1 MAKNLIKDRVAG
13 FKSGYTKRVDKI
25 SKKLKLGKKYDELS
39 KSKQKRVEMEYK
51 KKFPNKFIQ
60 PENFNDDSKLRK
72 IIKQIPIKG
81 QKNKSKKSLPK
92 NKRKGA
98 NMDHDMWVA
107 AGIDAGKEKRHT
119 EGLGNLRGKKKYY
132 DVMKVY
138 SIKEGFSKP
147 TCFCCKNTDWKFLAF
162 DHITKRPE
170 SHKHISGVSLAK
182 KLENDGYPKGIQIL
196 CHNCNTAKEIFGRV
210 RCPHHLSKSAQ
221 KKLKAVKLPLGKILK
236 R

>member
-1 MAKNLIKDRVAG
+1 MTKNLIKDRVAG

-81 QKNKSKKSLPK
+81 QKNKSKKSSPK
-92 NKRKGA
+92 KSKQTK
-98 NMDHDMWVA
+98 MDHDMWVE
-107 AGIDAGKEKRHT
+107 AGFESGNEKRRT
-119 EGLGNLRGKKKYY
+119 EGLGNLRAKKKYF

-138 SIKEGFSKP
+138 AIRRGFSKP

-162 DHITKRPE
+162 DHIEARPE
-170 SHKHISGVSLAK
+170 SHKHISGASLAK
-182 KLENDGYPKGIQIL
+182 KLENEDYPKGIQIL
-196 CHNCNTAKEIFGRV
+196 CHNCNTAKEIFGGV
-210 RCPHHLSKSAQ
+210 RCPHYLSKMGQ
-221 KKLKAVKLPLGKILK
+221 KKLKAIKLPLGKILK